1 MKEKERIQFD
11 NNLTR
16 TQAIR
21 TPTLLN
27 DSKNDQDKKIV
38 DSKRIGKKK
47 KTIEKYLDDF
57 HLYVS

>member
-21 TPTLLN
+21 TPTLLI

-47 KTIEKYLDDF
+47 KNNRKILR
-57 HLYVS
+57 